1 MCIGGIIMALRQDVP
16 LSISIIIIVPVMAV
30 VIGVI
35 MRRALPLF
43 KSMQVKIDRLNQESA
58 RSLPESGSSEPL
70 LNRLRRGAI
79 R

>member
-1 MCIGGIIMALRQDVP
+1 MALRQDVP

-43 KSMQVKIDRLNQESA
+43 KSMRVKIT
-58 RSLPESGSSEPL
+58 GST
-70 LNRLRRGAI
+70 R
-79 R
+79 